1 MWIVGL
7 ASKLVTVRIKTNTM
21 PLGALTATHADNLD
35 HMNSEVYIIPTIKKD
50 FWDENLITTTIA
62 SSKGIIFSNMYI
74 YICIES
80 KFVNKHFKNIQPFI
94 IK

>member
-1 MWIVGL
+1 
-7 ASKLVTVRIKTNTM
+7 M
-21 PLGALTATHADNLD
+21 PLRALTATHADNLD

-80 KFVNKHFKNIQPFI
+80 KLVNKHFKKILNLL
-94 IK
+94 

>member
-1 MWIVGL
+1 
-7 ASKLVTVRIKTNTM
+7 M
-21 PLGALTATHADNLD
+21 PFEALTATHADNLD

-80 KFVNKHFKNIQPFI
+80 KFVNKHFKKYSTFYNKIRFSKSVVI
-94 IK
+94 T